1 MAKRTILV
9 DSARREL
16 EKHGTETFPMTVNH
30 DDLWSFEGKNVP
42 IHWHNDLEINLIRE
56 GEAVFQVYQKSYRV
70 RTGEG
75 FLLNRNV
82 PHSCSSPGNE
92 HVRYSTILVRPD
104 FLYGDFG
111 SDVERKC
118 FQPFLQNSAIPCIYL
133 TGFDENGKEIL
144 QKLNQVEEAFDRKRF
159 CYELKIK
166 GLLCEAFAMILYGHR
181 QELTKEKMSKTL
193 KAGAIYTRVNDQN
206 TPRELTANMEHTEY
220 LWRKRFGIDMTP
232 SEKLMKLLEDVGDWS
247 ETRWDIDRH
256 SYNIHN
262 PEYQIN
268 VLDSQDTYETL
279 SYFYDDERML
289 YAPLKLNYLTTTLY
303 ETELWYM
310 DMGRC
315 LIPKPEH
322 KYDIEHGVYY
332 YYIEKDSLNGKL
344 LPLFAY
350 GKSQCCD
357 RSGREVPVLIFENKK
372 MRTKFENWLEDN
384 LFLKEKYIADLE
396 NSAIFQHIKRKEAK
410 NGKSTCGVL
419 EVAVA
424 FRFYKKWIKQREEI

>member
-42 IHWHNDLEINLIRE
+42 IHWHNDLKINLIRE

-181 QELTKEKMSKTL
+181 QELTKFVPANLQELERLEKMLNYLNMHFTEVISLQDLADQVHLSREVCCRLFKKMTGKTITGYL
-193 KAGAIYTRVNDQN
+193 EEYRVNKSFSLVQSGQYSM
-206 TPRELTANMEHTEY
+206 TQITEMVGFSNPSRFASAF
-220 LWRKRFGIDMTP
+220 RKRFGCNP
-232 SEKLMKLLEDVGDWS
+232 GE
-247 ETRWDIDRH
+247 
-256 SYNIHN
+256 YNSVKH
-262 PEYQIN
+262 
-268 VLDSQDTYETL
+268 
-279 SYFYDDERML
+279 
-289 YAPLKLNYLTTTLY
+289 
-303 ETELWYM
+303 
-310 DMGRC
+310 
-315 LIPKPEH
+315 
-322 KYDIEHGVYY
+322 
-332 YYIEKDSLNGKL
+332 
-344 LPLFAY
+344 
-350 GKSQCCD
+350 
-357 RSGREVPVLIFENKK
+357 
-372 MRTKFENWLEDN
+372 
-384 LFLKEKYIADLE
+384 
-396 NSAIFQHIKRKEAK
+396 
-410 NGKSTCGVL
+410 
-419 EVAVA
+419 
-424 FRFYKKWIKQREEI
+424 

>member
-144 QKLNQVEEAFDRKRF
+144 QKLSQVEEAFYRKRF

-181 QELTKEKMSKTL
+181 QELTKFVPANLQELERLEKMLNYLNMHFTEVISLQDLADQVHLSREVCCRLFKKMTGKTITGYL
-193 KAGAIYTRVNDQN
+193 EEYRVNKSFSLVQSGQYS
-206 TPRELTANMEHTEY
+206 MIQITEMVGFSNPSRFASAF
-220 LWRKRFGIDMTP
+220 RKRFGCNP
-232 SEKLMKLLEDVGDWS
+232 GE
-247 ETRWDIDRH
+247 
-256 SYNIHN
+256 YNSVKH
-262 PEYQIN
+262 
-268 VLDSQDTYETL
+268 
-279 SYFYDDERML
+279 
-289 YAPLKLNYLTTTLY
+289 
-303 ETELWYM
+303 
-310 DMGRC
+310 
-315 LIPKPEH
+315 
-322 KYDIEHGVYY
+322 
-332 YYIEKDSLNGKL
+332 
-344 LPLFAY
+344 
-350 GKSQCCD
+350 
-357 RSGREVPVLIFENKK
+357 
-372 MRTKFENWLEDN
+372 
-384 LFLKEKYIADLE
+384 
-396 NSAIFQHIKRKEAK
+396 
-410 NGKSTCGVL
+410 
-419 EVAVA
+419 
-424 FRFYKKWIKQREEI
+424 

>member
-118 FQPFLQNSAIPCIYL
+118 FQPFLQNSAIPCIHL

-181 QELTKEKMSKTL
+181 QELTKFVPANLQELERLEKMLNYLNMHFTEVISLQDLADQVHLSREVCCRFFKKMTGKTITGYL
-193 KAGAIYTRVNDQN
+193 EEYRTNKSFSLVQSGQYSMTQI
-206 TPRELTANMEHTEY
+206 TEMVGFSNPSRFASAF
-220 LWRKRFGIDMTP
+220 RKRFGC
-232 SEKLMKLLEDVGDWS
+232 
-247 ETRWDIDRH
+247 
-256 SYNIHN
+256 N
-262 PEYQIN
+262 PGEY
-268 VLDSQDTYETL
+268 
-279 SYFYDDERML
+279 
-289 YAPLKLNYLTTTLY
+289 
-303 ETELWYM
+303 
-310 DMGRC
+310 
-315 LIPKPEH
+315 H
-322 KYDIEHGVYY
+322 H
-332 YYIEKDSLNGKL
+332 
-344 LPLFAY
+344 
-350 GKSQCCD
+350 
-357 RSGREVPVLIFENKK
+357 
-372 MRTKFENWLEDN
+372 
-384 LFLKEKYIADLE
+384 
-396 NSAIFQHIKRKEAK
+396 
-410 NGKSTCGVL
+410 
-419 EVAVA
+419 
-424 FRFYKKWIKQREEI
+424 

>member
-118 FQPFLQNSAIPCIYL
+118 FQPFLQNSAIPCIHL

-159 CYELKIK
+159 CYELKSK

-181 QELTKEKMSKTL
+181 QELTKFVPANLQELERLEKMLNYLNMHFTEVISLQDLADQVHLSREVCCRLFKKMTGKTITGYL
-193 KAGAIYTRVNDQN
+193 EEYRVNKSFSLVQSGQYSM
-206 TPRELTANMEHTEY
+206 TQITEMVGFSNPSRFASAF
-220 LWRKRFGIDMTP
+220 RKRFGCNP
-232 SEKLMKLLEDVGDWS
+232 GE
-247 ETRWDIDRH
+247 
-256 SYNIHN
+256 YNSVKH
-262 PEYQIN
+262 
-268 VLDSQDTYETL
+268 
-279 SYFYDDERML
+279 
-289 YAPLKLNYLTTTLY
+289 
-303 ETELWYM
+303 
-310 DMGRC
+310 
-315 LIPKPEH
+315 
-322 KYDIEHGVYY
+322 
-332 YYIEKDSLNGKL
+332 
-344 LPLFAY
+344 
-350 GKSQCCD
+350 
-357 RSGREVPVLIFENKK
+357 
-372 MRTKFENWLEDN
+372 
-384 LFLKEKYIADLE
+384 
-396 NSAIFQHIKRKEAK
+396 
-410 NGKSTCGVL
+410 
-419 EVAVA
+419 
-424 FRFYKKWIKQREEI
+424 

>member
-133 TGFDENGKEIL
+133 IGFDENGKEIL

-181 QELTKEKMSKTL
+181 QELTKFVPANLQELERLEKMLNYLNMHFTEVISLQDLADQVHLSREVCCRLFKKMTGKTITGYL
-193 KAGAIYTRVNDQN
+193 EEYRVNKSFSLVQSGQYSM
-206 TPRELTANMEHTEY
+206 TQITEMVGFSNPSRFASAF
-220 LWRKRFGIDMTP
+220 RKRFGCNP
-232 SEKLMKLLEDVGDWS
+232 GE
-247 ETRWDIDRH
+247 
-256 SYNIHN
+256 YNSVKH
-262 PEYQIN
+262 
-268 VLDSQDTYETL
+268 
-279 SYFYDDERML
+279 
-289 YAPLKLNYLTTTLY
+289 
-303 ETELWYM
+303 
-310 DMGRC
+310 
-315 LIPKPEH
+315 
-322 KYDIEHGVYY
+322 
-332 YYIEKDSLNGKL
+332 
-344 LPLFAY
+344 
-350 GKSQCCD
+350 
-357 RSGREVPVLIFENKK
+357 
-372 MRTKFENWLEDN
+372 
-384 LFLKEKYIADLE
+384 
-396 NSAIFQHIKRKEAK
+396 
-410 NGKSTCGVL
+410 
-419 EVAVA
+419 
-424 FRFYKKWIKQREEI
+424 

>member
-181 QELTKEKMSKTL
+181 QELTKFVSANLQELERLEKM
-193 KAGAIYTRVNDQN
+193 
-206 TPRELTANMEHTEY
+206 
-220 LWRKRFGIDMTP
+220 
-232 SEKLMKLLEDVGDWS
+232 
-247 ETRWDIDRH
+247 
-256 SYNIHN
+256 
-262 PEYQIN
+262 
-268 VLDSQDTYETL
+268 
-279 SYFYDDERML
+279 
-289 YAPLKLNYLTTTLY
+289 LNYLNMHF
-303 ETELWYM
+303 TEV
-310 DMGRC
+310 
-315 LIPKPEH
+315 I
-322 KYDIEHGVYY
+322 
-332 YYIEKDSLNGKL
+332 SLQDL
-344 LPLFAY
+344 ADQVHL
-350 GKSQCCD
+350 S
-357 RSGREVPVLIFENKK
+357 REVCCRLFKK
-372 MRTKFENWLEDN
+372 MTGKTITGYLEEYRVN
-384 LFLKEKYIADLE
+384 
-396 NSAIFQHIKRKEAK
+396 
-410 NGKSTCGVL
+410 KSFSLVQSGQYSMIQITEMVGFSNPSRF
-419 EVAVA
+419 ASA
-424 FRFYKKWIKQREEI
+424 FRNRFGCNPGEYNSVKH

>member
-181 QELTKEKMSKTL
+181 QELTKFVPANLQELERLEKMLNYLNMHFTEVISLQDLADQVHLSREVCCRLFKKMTGKTITGYL
-193 KAGAIYTRVNDQN
+193 EEYRVNKSFSLVQSGQYSM
-206 TPRELTANMEHTEY
+206 TQITEMVGFRNPSRFASAF
-220 LWRKRFGIDMTP
+220 RKRFGCNP
-232 SEKLMKLLEDVGDWS
+232 GE
-247 ETRWDIDRH
+247 
-256 SYNIHN
+256 YNSVKH
-262 PEYQIN
+262 
-268 VLDSQDTYETL
+268 
-279 SYFYDDERML
+279 
-289 YAPLKLNYLTTTLY
+289 
-303 ETELWYM
+303 
-310 DMGRC
+310 
-315 LIPKPEH
+315 
-322 KYDIEHGVYY
+322 
-332 YYIEKDSLNGKL
+332 
-344 LPLFAY
+344 
-350 GKSQCCD
+350 
-357 RSGREVPVLIFENKK
+357 
-372 MRTKFENWLEDN
+372 
-384 LFLKEKYIADLE
+384 
-396 NSAIFQHIKRKEAK
+396 
-410 NGKSTCGVL
+410 
-419 EVAVA
+419 
-424 FRFYKKWIKQREEI
+424 

>member
-181 QELTKEKMSKTL
+181 QQLTKFVPANLQELERLEKMLNYLNMHFTEVISLQDLADQVHLSREVCCRLFKKMTGKTITGYL
-193 KAGAIYTRVNDQN
+193 EEYRVNKSFSLVQSGQYSM
-206 TPRELTANMEHTEY
+206 TQITEMVGFSNPSRFASAF
-220 LWRKRFGIDMTP
+220 RKRFGCNP
-232 SEKLMKLLEDVGDWS
+232 GE
-247 ETRWDIDRH
+247 
-256 SYNIHN
+256 YNSVKH
-262 PEYQIN
+262 
-268 VLDSQDTYETL
+268 
-279 SYFYDDERML
+279 
-289 YAPLKLNYLTTTLY
+289 
-303 ETELWYM
+303 
-310 DMGRC
+310 
-315 LIPKPEH
+315 
-322 KYDIEHGVYY
+322 
-332 YYIEKDSLNGKL
+332 
-344 LPLFAY
+344 
-350 GKSQCCD
+350 
-357 RSGREVPVLIFENKK
+357 
-372 MRTKFENWLEDN
+372 
-384 LFLKEKYIADLE
+384 
-396 NSAIFQHIKRKEAK
+396 
-410 NGKSTCGVL
+410 
-419 EVAVA
+419 
-424 FRFYKKWIKQREEI
+424 

>member
-16 EKHGTETFPMTVNH
+16 EKQGTETFPMTVNH

-181 QELTKEKMSKTL
+181 QELTKFVPANLQELERLEKMLNYLNMHFTEVISLQDLADQVHLSREVCCRLFKKMTGKTITGYL
-193 KAGAIYTRVNDQN
+193 EEYRVNKSFSLVQSGQYSMTQITEMVGFS
-206 TPRELTANMEHTEY
+206 TPSRFASAF
-220 LWRKRFGIDMTP
+220 RKRFGCNP
-232 SEKLMKLLEDVGDWS
+232 GE
-247 ETRWDIDRH
+247 
-256 SYNIHN
+256 YNSVKH
-262 PEYQIN
+262 
-268 VLDSQDTYETL
+268 
-279 SYFYDDERML
+279 
-289 YAPLKLNYLTTTLY
+289 
-303 ETELWYM
+303 
-310 DMGRC
+310 
-315 LIPKPEH
+315 
-322 KYDIEHGVYY
+322 
-332 YYIEKDSLNGKL
+332 
-344 LPLFAY
+344 
-350 GKSQCCD
+350 
-357 RSGREVPVLIFENKK
+357 
-372 MRTKFENWLEDN
+372 
-384 LFLKEKYIADLE
+384 
-396 NSAIFQHIKRKEAK
+396 
-410 NGKSTCGVL
+410 
-419 EVAVA
+419 
-424 FRFYKKWIKQREEI
+424 

>member
-118 FQPFLQNSAIPCIYL
+118 FQPFLQNSAIPCIHL

-181 QELTKEKMSKTL
+181 QELTKFVPANLQELERLEKMLNYLNMHFTEVISLQDLADQVHLSREVCCRLFKKMTGKTITGYL
-193 KAGAIYTRVNDQN
+193 EEYRVNKSFSLVQRGQYSM
-206 TPRELTANMEHTEY
+206 TQITEMVGFSNPSRFASAF
-220 LWRKRFGIDMTP
+220 RKRFGCNP
-232 SEKLMKLLEDVGDWS
+232 GE
-247 ETRWDIDRH
+247 
-256 SYNIHN
+256 YNSVKH
-262 PEYQIN
+262 
-268 VLDSQDTYETL
+268 
-279 SYFYDDERML
+279 
-289 YAPLKLNYLTTTLY
+289 
-303 ETELWYM
+303 
-310 DMGRC
+310 
-315 LIPKPEH
+315 
-322 KYDIEHGVYY
+322 
-332 YYIEKDSLNGKL
+332 
-344 LPLFAY
+344 
-350 GKSQCCD
+350 
-357 RSGREVPVLIFENKK
+357 
-372 MRTKFENWLEDN
+372 
-384 LFLKEKYIADLE
+384 
-396 NSAIFQHIKRKEAK
+396 
-410 NGKSTCGVL
+410 
-419 EVAVA
+419 
-424 FRFYKKWIKQREEI
+424 

>member
-133 TGFDENGKEIL
+133 TGFGENGKEIL

-166 GLLCEAFAMILYGHR
+166 GLLCEAFAMIFYGHR
-181 QELTKEKMSKTL
+181 QELTKFVPENLQELERLEKMLNYLNMHFTEVISLQDLADQVHLSREVCCRLFKKMTGKTITGYL
-193 KAGAIYTRVNDQN
+193 EEYRVNKSFSLVQSGQYSM
-206 TPRELTANMEHTEY
+206 TQITEMVGFSNPSRFASAF
-220 LWRKRFGIDMTP
+220 RKRFGCNP
-232 SEKLMKLLEDVGDWS
+232 GE
-247 ETRWDIDRH
+247 
-256 SYNIHN
+256 YNSVKH
-262 PEYQIN
+262 
-268 VLDSQDTYETL
+268 
-279 SYFYDDERML
+279 
-289 YAPLKLNYLTTTLY
+289 
-303 ETELWYM
+303 
-310 DMGRC
+310 
-315 LIPKPEH
+315 
-322 KYDIEHGVYY
+322 
-332 YYIEKDSLNGKL
+332 
-344 LPLFAY
+344 
-350 GKSQCCD
+350 
-357 RSGREVPVLIFENKK
+357 
-372 MRTKFENWLEDN
+372 
-384 LFLKEKYIADLE
+384 
-396 NSAIFQHIKRKEAK
+396 
-410 NGKSTCGVL
+410 
-419 EVAVA
+419 
-424 FRFYKKWIKQREEI
+424 

>member
-118 FQPFLQNSAIPCIYL
+118 FQPFLQNSAIPCIHL

-181 QELTKEKMSKTL
+181 QELTKFVPANLQELERLEKMLNYLNMYFTEVISLQDLADQVHLSREVCCRLFKKMTGKTITGYL
-193 KAGAIYTRVNDQN
+193 EEYRVNKSFSLVQSGQYSM
-206 TPRELTANMEHTEY
+206 TQITEMVGFSNPSRFASAF
-220 LWRKRFGIDMTP
+220 RKRFGCNP
-232 SEKLMKLLEDVGDWS
+232 GE
-247 ETRWDIDRH
+247 
-256 SYNIHN
+256 YNS
-262 PEYQIN
+262 
-268 VLDSQDTYETL
+268 V
-279 SYFYDDERML
+279 
-289 YAPLKLNYLTTTLY
+289 
-303 ETELWYM
+303 
-310 DMGRC
+310 
-315 LIPKPEH
+315 EH
-322 KYDIEHGVYY
+322 
-332 YYIEKDSLNGKL
+332 
-344 LPLFAY
+344 
-350 GKSQCCD
+350 
-357 RSGREVPVLIFENKK
+357 
-372 MRTKFENWLEDN
+372 
-384 LFLKEKYIADLE
+384 
-396 NSAIFQHIKRKEAK
+396 
-410 NGKSTCGVL
+410 
-419 EVAVA
+419 
-424 FRFYKKWIKQREEI
+424 

>member
-56 GEAVFQVYQKSYRV
+56 GETVFQVYQKSYRV

-181 QELTKEKMSKTL
+181 QELTKFVPANLQELERLEKMLNYLNMHFTEVISLQDLADQVHLSREVCCRLFKKMTGKTITGYL
-193 KAGAIYTRVNDQN
+193 EEYRVNKSFSLVQSGQYSM
-206 TPRELTANMEHTEY
+206 TQITEMVGFSNPSRFASAF
-220 LWRKRFGIDMTP
+220 RKRFGCNP
-232 SEKLMKLLEDVGDWS
+232 GE
-247 ETRWDIDRH
+247 
-256 SYNIHN
+256 YNSVKH
-262 PEYQIN
+262 
-268 VLDSQDTYETL
+268 
-279 SYFYDDERML
+279 
-289 YAPLKLNYLTTTLY
+289 
-303 ETELWYM
+303 
-310 DMGRC
+310 
-315 LIPKPEH
+315 
-322 KYDIEHGVYY
+322 
-332 YYIEKDSLNGKL
+332 
-344 LPLFAY
+344 
-350 GKSQCCD
+350 
-357 RSGREVPVLIFENKK
+357 
-372 MRTKFENWLEDN
+372 
-384 LFLKEKYIADLE
+384 
-396 NSAIFQHIKRKEAK
+396 
-410 NGKSTCGVL
+410 
-419 EVAVA
+419 
-424 FRFYKKWIKQREEI
+424 

>member
-118 FQPFLQNSAIPCIYL
+118 FQPFLQNSAIPCIHL

-181 QELTKEKMSKTL
+181 QELTKFVPANLQELERLEKMLNYLNMHFTEVISLQDLADQVHLSREVCCRLFKKMTGKTITGYL
-193 KAGAIYTRVNDQN
+193 EEYR
-206 TPRELTANMEHTEY
+206 ANKSFSLVQSGQYSMTQITEMVGFSNPSRFASAF
-220 LWRKRFGIDMTP
+220 RKRFGCNP
-232 SEKLMKLLEDVGDWS
+232 GEY
-247 ETRWDIDRH
+247 H
-256 SYNIHN
+256 S
-262 PEYQIN
+262 
-268 VLDSQDTYETL
+268 V
-279 SYFYDDERML
+279 
-289 YAPLKLNYLTTTLY
+289 
-303 ETELWYM
+303 
-310 DMGRC
+310 
-315 LIPKPEH
+315 
-322 KYDIEHGVYY
+322 KY
-332 YYIEKDSLNGKL
+332 
-344 LPLFAY
+344 
-350 GKSQCCD
+350 
-357 RSGREVPVLIFENKK
+357 
-372 MRTKFENWLEDN
+372 
-384 LFLKEKYIADLE
+384 
-396 NSAIFQHIKRKEAK
+396 
-410 NGKSTCGVL
+410 
-419 EVAVA
+419 
-424 FRFYKKWIKQREEI
+424 

>member
-181 QELTKEKMSKTL
+181 QELTKFVPANLQELERLEKMLNYLNMYFTEVISLQDLADQVHLSREVCCRLFKKMTGKTITGYL
-193 KAGAIYTRVNDQN
+193 EEYRVNKSFSLVQSGQYSM
-206 TPRELTANMEHTEY
+206 TPITEMVGFSNPSRFASAF
-220 LWRKRFGIDMTP
+220 RKRFGCNP
-232 SEKLMKLLEDVGDWS
+232 GE
-247 ETRWDIDRH
+247 
-256 SYNIHN
+256 YNSVKH
-262 PEYQIN
+262 
-268 VLDSQDTYETL
+268 
-279 SYFYDDERML
+279 
-289 YAPLKLNYLTTTLY
+289 
-303 ETELWYM
+303 
-310 DMGRC
+310 
-315 LIPKPEH
+315 
-322 KYDIEHGVYY
+322 
-332 YYIEKDSLNGKL
+332 
-344 LPLFAY
+344 
-350 GKSQCCD
+350 
-357 RSGREVPVLIFENKK
+357 
-372 MRTKFENWLEDN
+372 
-384 LFLKEKYIADLE
+384 
-396 NSAIFQHIKRKEAK
+396 
-410 NGKSTCGVL
+410 
-419 EVAVA
+419 
-424 FRFYKKWIKQREEI
+424 

>member
-30 DDLWSFEGKNVP
+30 DDLWSFEGENVP

-166 GLLCEAFAMILYGHR
+166 GLLCEAFTMILYGHR
-181 QELTKEKMSKTL
+181 QELTKFVPANLQELERLEKMLNYLNMHFTEVISLQDLADQVHLSREVCCRLFKKMTGKTITGYL
-193 KAGAIYTRVNDQN
+193 EEYRVNKSFSLVQSGQYSM
-206 TPRELTANMEHTEY
+206 TQITEMVGFSNPSRFASAF
-220 LWRKRFGIDMTP
+220 RKRFGCNP
-232 SEKLMKLLEDVGDWS
+232 GE
-247 ETRWDIDRH
+247 
-256 SYNIHN
+256 YNSVKH
-262 PEYQIN
+262 
-268 VLDSQDTYETL
+268 
-279 SYFYDDERML
+279 
-289 YAPLKLNYLTTTLY
+289 
-303 ETELWYM
+303 
-310 DMGRC
+310 
-315 LIPKPEH
+315 
-322 KYDIEHGVYY
+322 
-332 YYIEKDSLNGKL
+332 
-344 LPLFAY
+344 
-350 GKSQCCD
+350 
-357 RSGREVPVLIFENKK
+357 
-372 MRTKFENWLEDN
+372 
-384 LFLKEKYIADLE
+384 
-396 NSAIFQHIKRKEAK
+396 
-410 NGKSTCGVL
+410 
-419 EVAVA
+419 
-424 FRFYKKWIKQREEI
+424 

>member
-75 FLLNRNV
+75 ILLNRNV

-181 QELTKEKMSKTL
+181 QELTKFVPANLQELERLEKMLNYLNMHFTEVISLQDLADQVHLSREVCCRLFKKMTGKTITGYL
-193 KAGAIYTRVNDQN
+193 EEYRVNKSFSLVQSGQYSM
-206 TPRELTANMEHTEY
+206 TQITEMVGFSNPSRFASAF
-220 LWRKRFGIDMTP
+220 RKRFGCNP
-232 SEKLMKLLEDVGDWS
+232 GE
-247 ETRWDIDRH
+247 
-256 SYNIHN
+256 YNSVKH
-262 PEYQIN
+262 
-268 VLDSQDTYETL
+268 
-279 SYFYDDERML
+279 
-289 YAPLKLNYLTTTLY
+289 
-303 ETELWYM
+303 
-310 DMGRC
+310 
-315 LIPKPEH
+315 
-322 KYDIEHGVYY
+322 
-332 YYIEKDSLNGKL
+332 
-344 LPLFAY
+344 
-350 GKSQCCD
+350 
-357 RSGREVPVLIFENKK
+357 
-372 MRTKFENWLEDN
+372 
-384 LFLKEKYIADLE
+384 
-396 NSAIFQHIKRKEAK
+396 
-410 NGKSTCGVL
+410 
-419 EVAVA
+419 
-424 FRFYKKWIKQREEI
+424 

>member
-1 MAKRTILV
+1 VFFTACPIIEKLIVKCDSGIVVYDTDIDQISKFIYDNKEDFFAGKQIETGEGKMAKRTILV

-181 QELTKEKMSKTL
+181 QELTKFVPANLQELERLEKMLNYLNMHFTEVISLQDLADQVHLSREVCCRLFKKMTGKTITGYL
-193 KAGAIYTRVNDQN
+193 EEYRVNKSFSLVQSGQYSM
-206 TPRELTANMEHTEY
+206 TQITEMVGFSNPSRFASAF
-220 LWRKRFGIDMTP
+220 RKRFGCNP
-232 SEKLMKLLEDVGDWS
+232 GE
-247 ETRWDIDRH
+247 
-256 SYNIHN
+256 YNSVKH
-262 PEYQIN
+262 
-268 VLDSQDTYETL
+268 
-279 SYFYDDERML
+279 
-289 YAPLKLNYLTTTLY
+289 
-303 ETELWYM
+303 
-310 DMGRC
+310 
-315 LIPKPEH
+315 
-322 KYDIEHGVYY
+322 
-332 YYIEKDSLNGKL
+332 
-344 LPLFAY
+344 
-350 GKSQCCD
+350 
-357 RSGREVPVLIFENKK
+357 
-372 MRTKFENWLEDN
+372 
-384 LFLKEKYIADLE
+384 
-396 NSAIFQHIKRKEAK
+396 
-410 NGKSTCGVL
+410 
-419 EVAVA
+419 
-424 FRFYKKWIKQREEI
+424 

>member
-30 DDLWSFEGKNVP
+30 DDLLSFEGKNVP

-118 FQPFLQNSAIPCIYL
+118 FQPFLQNSAIPCIHL

-181 QELTKEKMSKTL
+181 QELTKFVPANLQELERLEKMLNYLNMHFTEVISLQDLADQVHLSREVCCRLFKKMTGKTITGYL
-193 KAGAIYTRVNDQN
+193 EEYRVNKSFSLVQSGQYSM
-206 TPRELTANMEHTEY
+206 TQITEMVGFSNPSRFASAF
-220 LWRKRFGIDMTP
+220 RKRFGCNP
-232 SEKLMKLLEDVGDWS
+232 GE
-247 ETRWDIDRH
+247 
-256 SYNIHN
+256 YNSVKH
-262 PEYQIN
+262 
-268 VLDSQDTYETL
+268 
-279 SYFYDDERML
+279 
-289 YAPLKLNYLTTTLY
+289 
-303 ETELWYM
+303 
-310 DMGRC
+310 
-315 LIPKPEH
+315 
-322 KYDIEHGVYY
+322 
-332 YYIEKDSLNGKL
+332 
-344 LPLFAY
+344 
-350 GKSQCCD
+350 
-357 RSGREVPVLIFENKK
+357 
-372 MRTKFENWLEDN
+372 
-384 LFLKEKYIADLE
+384 
-396 NSAIFQHIKRKEAK
+396 
-410 NGKSTCGVL
+410 
-419 EVAVA
+419 
-424 FRFYKKWIKQREEI
+424 

>member
-118 FQPFLQNSAIPCIYL
+118 FQPFLQNSAVPCIHL

-181 QELTKEKMSKTL
+181 QELTKFVPANLQELERLEKMLNYLNMHFTEVISLQDLADQVHLSREVCCRLFKKMTGKTITGYL
-193 KAGAIYTRVNDQN
+193 EEYRVNKSFSLVQSGQYSM
-206 TPRELTANMEHTEY
+206 TQITEMVGFSNPSRFASAF
-220 LWRKRFGIDMTP
+220 RKRFGCNP
-232 SEKLMKLLEDVGDWS
+232 GE
-247 ETRWDIDRH
+247 
-256 SYNIHN
+256 YNSVKH
-262 PEYQIN
+262 
-268 VLDSQDTYETL
+268 
-279 SYFYDDERML
+279 
-289 YAPLKLNYLTTTLY
+289 
-303 ETELWYM
+303 
-310 DMGRC
+310 
-315 LIPKPEH
+315 
-322 KYDIEHGVYY
+322 
-332 YYIEKDSLNGKL
+332 
-344 LPLFAY
+344 
-350 GKSQCCD
+350 
-357 RSGREVPVLIFENKK
+357 
-372 MRTKFENWLEDN
+372 
-384 LFLKEKYIADLE
+384 
-396 NSAIFQHIKRKEAK
+396 
-410 NGKSTCGVL
+410 
-419 EVAVA
+419 
-424 FRFYKKWIKQREEI
+424 

>member
-118 FQPFLQNSAIPCIYL
+118 FQPFLQNSAIPCIHL

-166 GLLCEAFAMILYGHR
+166 GLLCGAFAMILYGHR
-181 QELTKEKMSKTL
+181 QELTKFVPANLQELERLEKMLNYLNMHFTEVISLQDLADQVHLSREVCCRLFKKMTGKTITGYL
-193 KAGAIYTRVNDQN
+193 EEYRVNKSFSLVQSGQYSM
-206 TPRELTANMEHTEY
+206 TQITEMVGFSNPSRFASAF
-220 LWRKRFGIDMTP
+220 RKRFGCNP
-232 SEKLMKLLEDVGDWS
+232 GE
-247 ETRWDIDRH
+247 
-256 SYNIHN
+256 YNSVKH
-262 PEYQIN
+262 
-268 VLDSQDTYETL
+268 
-279 SYFYDDERML
+279 
-289 YAPLKLNYLTTTLY
+289 
-303 ETELWYM
+303 
-310 DMGRC
+310 
-315 LIPKPEH
+315 
-322 KYDIEHGVYY
+322 
-332 YYIEKDSLNGKL
+332 
-344 LPLFAY
+344 
-350 GKSQCCD
+350 
-357 RSGREVPVLIFENKK
+357 
-372 MRTKFENWLEDN
+372 
-384 LFLKEKYIADLE
+384 
-396 NSAIFQHIKRKEAK
+396 
-410 NGKSTCGVL
+410 
-419 EVAVA
+419 
-424 FRFYKKWIKQREEI
+424 

>member
-133 TGFDENGKEIL
+133 AGFDENGKEIL

-181 QELTKEKMSKTL
+181 QELTKFVPANLQELERLEKMLNYLNMHFTEVISLQDLADQVHLSREVCCRLFKKMTGKTITGYL
-193 KAGAIYTRVNDQN
+193 EEYRVNKSFSLVQSGQYSM
-206 TPRELTANMEHTEY
+206 TQITEMVGFSNPSRFASAF
-220 LWRKRFGIDMTP
+220 RKRFGCNP
-232 SEKLMKLLEDVGDWS
+232 GEY
-247 ETRWDIDRH
+247 H
-256 SYNIHN
+256 SVKH
-262 PEYQIN
+262 
-268 VLDSQDTYETL
+268 
-279 SYFYDDERML
+279 
-289 YAPLKLNYLTTTLY
+289 
-303 ETELWYM
+303 
-310 DMGRC
+310 
-315 LIPKPEH
+315 
-322 KYDIEHGVYY
+322 
-332 YYIEKDSLNGKL
+332 
-344 LPLFAY
+344 
-350 GKSQCCD
+350 
-357 RSGREVPVLIFENKK
+357 
-372 MRTKFENWLEDN
+372 
-384 LFLKEKYIADLE
+384 
-396 NSAIFQHIKRKEAK
+396 
-410 NGKSTCGVL
+410 
-419 EVAVA
+419 
-424 FRFYKKWIKQREEI
+424 

>member
-144 QKLNQVEEAFDRKRF
+144 QKLNQVEEAFERKRF

-181 QELTKEKMSKTL
+181 QELTKFVPANLQELERLEKM
-193 KAGAIYTRVNDQN
+193 
-206 TPRELTANMEHTEY
+206 
-220 LWRKRFGIDMTP
+220 
-232 SEKLMKLLEDVGDWS
+232 
-247 ETRWDIDRH
+247 
-256 SYNIHN
+256 
-262 PEYQIN
+262 
-268 VLDSQDTYETL
+268 
-279 SYFYDDERML
+279 
-289 YAPLKLNYLTTTLY
+289 LNYLNMHF
-303 ETELWYM
+303 TEV
-310 DMGRC
+310 
-315 LIPKPEH
+315 I
-322 KYDIEHGVYY
+322 
-332 YYIEKDSLNGKL
+332 SLQDL
-344 LPLFAY
+344 ADQVHL
-350 GKSQCCD
+350 S
-357 RSGREVPVLIFENKK
+357 REVCCRLFKK
-372 MRTKFENWLEDN
+372 MTGKTITGYLEEYRVN
-384 LFLKEKYIADLE
+384 
-396 NSAIFQHIKRKEAK
+396 
-410 NGKSTCGVL
+410 KSFSLVQSGQYSMTQITEMVGFSNPSRF
-419 EVAVA
+419 ASA
-424 FRFYKKWIKQREEI
+424 FRKQFGCNPGEYNSVKH

>member
-56 GEAVFQVYQKSYRV
+56 GEAIFQVYQKSYRV

-181 QELTKEKMSKTL
+181 QELTKFVPANLQELERLEKMLNYLNMHFTEVISLQDLADQVHLSREVCCRLFKKMTGKTITGYL
-193 KAGAIYTRVNDQN
+193 EEYRVNKSFSLVQSGQYSM
-206 TPRELTANMEHTEY
+206 TQITEMMGFSNPSRFASAF
-220 LWRKRFGIDMTP
+220 RKRFGCNP
-232 SEKLMKLLEDVGDWS
+232 GE
-247 ETRWDIDRH
+247 
-256 SYNIHN
+256 YNSVKH
-262 PEYQIN
+262 
-268 VLDSQDTYETL
+268 
-279 SYFYDDERML
+279 
-289 YAPLKLNYLTTTLY
+289 
-303 ETELWYM
+303 
-310 DMGRC
+310 
-315 LIPKPEH
+315 
-322 KYDIEHGVYY
+322 
-332 YYIEKDSLNGKL
+332 
-344 LPLFAY
+344 
-350 GKSQCCD
+350 
-357 RSGREVPVLIFENKK
+357 
-372 MRTKFENWLEDN
+372 
-384 LFLKEKYIADLE
+384 
-396 NSAIFQHIKRKEAK
+396 
-410 NGKSTCGVL
+410 
-419 EVAVA
+419 
-424 FRFYKKWIKQREEI
+424 

>member
-181 QELTKEKMSKTL
+181 QELTKFVPANLQELERLEKM
-193 KAGAIYTRVNDQN
+193 
-206 TPRELTANMEHTEY
+206 
-220 LWRKRFGIDMTP
+220 
-232 SEKLMKLLEDVGDWS
+232 
-247 ETRWDIDRH
+247 
-256 SYNIHN
+256 
-262 PEYQIN
+262 
-268 VLDSQDTYETL
+268 
-279 SYFYDDERML
+279 
-289 YAPLKLNYLTTTLY
+289 LNYLNMHF
-303 ETELWYM
+303 TEV
-310 DMGRC
+310 
-315 LIPKPEH
+315 I
-322 KYDIEHGVYY
+322 
-332 YYIEKDSLNGKL
+332 SLQDL
-344 LPLFAY
+344 ADQVHL
-350 GKSQCCD
+350 S
-357 RSGREVPVLIFENKK
+357 REVCCRLFKK
-372 MRTKFENWLEDN
+372 MTGKTITGYLEEYRVN
-384 LFLKEKYIADLE
+384 
-396 NSAIFQHIKRKEAK
+396 
-410 NGKSTCGVL
+410 KSFSLVQSGQYSMTQITEMVGFSNPSRF
-419 EVAVA
+419 ASA
-424 FRFYKKWIKQREEI
+424 FRKDLDAIRENIIL

>member
-118 FQPFLQNSAIPCIYL
+118 FQPFLQNSAIPCIHL

-166 GLLCEAFAMILYGHR
+166 GLLCDAFAMLLYGHR
-181 QELTKEKMSKTL
+181 QELTKFVPANLQELERLEKMLNYLNMHFTEVISLQDLADQVHLSREVCCRLFKKMTGKTITGYL
-193 KAGAIYTRVNDQN
+193 EEYR
-206 TPRELTANMEHTEY
+206 ANKSFSLVQSGQYSMTQITEMVGFSNPSRFASAF
-220 LWRKRFGIDMTP
+220 RKRFGCNP
-232 SEKLMKLLEDVGDWS
+232 GEY
-247 ETRWDIDRH
+247 H
-256 SYNIHN
+256 SVKH
-262 PEYQIN
+262 
-268 VLDSQDTYETL
+268 
-279 SYFYDDERML
+279 
-289 YAPLKLNYLTTTLY
+289 
-303 ETELWYM
+303 
-310 DMGRC
+310 
-315 LIPKPEH
+315 
-322 KYDIEHGVYY
+322 
-332 YYIEKDSLNGKL
+332 
-344 LPLFAY
+344 
-350 GKSQCCD
+350 
-357 RSGREVPVLIFENKK
+357 
-372 MRTKFENWLEDN
+372 
-384 LFLKEKYIADLE
+384 
-396 NSAIFQHIKRKEAK
+396 
-410 NGKSTCGVL
+410 
-419 EVAVA
+419 
-424 FRFYKKWIKQREEI
+424 

>member
-56 GEAVFQVYQKSYRV
+56 GEAIFQVYQKSYRV

-118 FQPFLQNSAIPCIYL
+118 FQPFLQNSAIPCIHL

-181 QELTKEKMSKTL
+181 QELTKFVPANLQELERLEKMLNYLNMHFTEVISLQDLADQVHLSREVCCRLFKKMTGKTITGYL
-193 KAGAIYTRVNDQN
+193 EEYRVNKSFSLVQSGQYSM
-206 TPRELTANMEHTEY
+206 TQITEMVGFSNPSRFASAF
-220 LWRKRFGIDMTP
+220 RKRFGCNP
-232 SEKLMKLLEDVGDWS
+232 GEY
-247 ETRWDIDRH
+247 H
-256 SYNIHN
+256 SVKH
-262 PEYQIN
+262 
-268 VLDSQDTYETL
+268 
-279 SYFYDDERML
+279 
-289 YAPLKLNYLTTTLY
+289 
-303 ETELWYM
+303 
-310 DMGRC
+310 
-315 LIPKPEH
+315 
-322 KYDIEHGVYY
+322 
-332 YYIEKDSLNGKL
+332 
-344 LPLFAY
+344 
-350 GKSQCCD
+350 
-357 RSGREVPVLIFENKK
+357 
-372 MRTKFENWLEDN
+372 
-384 LFLKEKYIADLE
+384 
-396 NSAIFQHIKRKEAK
+396 
-410 NGKSTCGVL
+410 
-419 EVAVA
+419 
-424 FRFYKKWIKQREEI
+424 

>member
-181 QELTKEKMSKTL
+181 QELTKFVPANLQELERLEKMLNYLNMYFTEVISLQDLADQVHLSREVCCRLFKKMTGKTITGYL
-193 KAGAIYTRVNDQN
+193 EEYRVNKSFSLVQSGQYS
-206 TPRELTANMEHTEY
+206 MIQITEMVGFSNPSRFASAF
-220 LWRKRFGIDMTP
+220 RKRFGCNP
-232 SEKLMKLLEDVGDWS
+232 GEY
-247 ETRWDIDRH
+247 H
-256 SYNIHN
+256 SVKH
-262 PEYQIN
+262 
-268 VLDSQDTYETL
+268 
-279 SYFYDDERML
+279 
-289 YAPLKLNYLTTTLY
+289 
-303 ETELWYM
+303 
-310 DMGRC
+310 
-315 LIPKPEH
+315 
-322 KYDIEHGVYY
+322 
-332 YYIEKDSLNGKL
+332 
-344 LPLFAY
+344 
-350 GKSQCCD
+350 
-357 RSGREVPVLIFENKK
+357 
-372 MRTKFENWLEDN
+372 
-384 LFLKEKYIADLE
+384 
-396 NSAIFQHIKRKEAK
+396 
-410 NGKSTCGVL
+410 
-419 EVAVA
+419 
-424 FRFYKKWIKQREEI
+424 

>member
-118 FQPFLQNSAIPCIYL
+118 FQPFLQNSAIPCIHL

-181 QELTKEKMSKTL
+181 QELTKFVPANLQELERLEKMLNYLNMHFTEVISLQDLADQVHSSREVCCRLFKKMTGKTITGYL
-193 KAGAIYTRVNDQN
+193 EEYRVNKSFSLVQSGQYSM
-206 TPRELTANMEHTEY
+206 TQITEMVGFSNPSRFASAF
-220 LWRKRFGIDMTP
+220 RKRFGCNP
-232 SEKLMKLLEDVGDWS
+232 GE
-247 ETRWDIDRH
+247 
-256 SYNIHN
+256 YNSVKH
-262 PEYQIN
+262 
-268 VLDSQDTYETL
+268 
-279 SYFYDDERML
+279 
-289 YAPLKLNYLTTTLY
+289 
-303 ETELWYM
+303 
-310 DMGRC
+310 
-315 LIPKPEH
+315 
-322 KYDIEHGVYY
+322 
-332 YYIEKDSLNGKL
+332 
-344 LPLFAY
+344 
-350 GKSQCCD
+350 
-357 RSGREVPVLIFENKK
+357 
-372 MRTKFENWLEDN
+372 
-384 LFLKEKYIADLE
+384 
-396 NSAIFQHIKRKEAK
+396 
-410 NGKSTCGVL
+410 
-419 EVAVA
+419 
-424 FRFYKKWIKQREEI
+424 

>member
-181 QELTKEKMSKTL
+181 QELTKFVPANLQELERLEKMLNYLNMHFTEVISLQDLADQVHLSREVCCRLFKKMTGKTITGYL
-193 KAGAIYTRVNDQN
+193 EEYRVNKSFSLVQSGQYSM
-206 TPRELTANMEHTEY
+206 TQITEMMGFSNPSRFASAF
-220 LWRKRFGIDMTP
+220 RKRFGCNP
-232 SEKLMKLLEDVGDWS
+232 GE
-247 ETRWDIDRH
+247 
-256 SYNIHN
+256 YNSVKH
-262 PEYQIN
+262 
-268 VLDSQDTYETL
+268 
-279 SYFYDDERML
+279 
-289 YAPLKLNYLTTTLY
+289 
-303 ETELWYM
+303 
-310 DMGRC
+310 
-315 LIPKPEH
+315 
-322 KYDIEHGVYY
+322 
-332 YYIEKDSLNGKL
+332 
-344 LPLFAY
+344 
-350 GKSQCCD
+350 
-357 RSGREVPVLIFENKK
+357 
-372 MRTKFENWLEDN
+372 
-384 LFLKEKYIADLE
+384 
-396 NSAIFQHIKRKEAK
+396 
-410 NGKSTCGVL
+410 
-419 EVAVA
+419 
-424 FRFYKKWIKQREEI
+424 

>member
-181 QELTKEKMSKTL
+181 QELTKFVPANLQELERLEKMLNYLNMHFTEVISLQDLADQVHLSREVCCRLFKKMTGKTITGYL
-193 KAGAIYTRVNDQN
+193 EEYRVNKSFSLVQSGQYS
-206 TPRELTANMEHTEY
+206 MIQITEMVGFSNPSRFASAF
-220 LWRKRFGIDMTP
+220 RKRFGCNP
-232 SEKLMKLLEDVGDWS
+232 GEY
-247 ETRWDIDRH
+247 H
-256 SYNIHN
+256 SVKH
-262 PEYQIN
+262 
-268 VLDSQDTYETL
+268 
-279 SYFYDDERML
+279 
-289 YAPLKLNYLTTTLY
+289 
-303 ETELWYM
+303 
-310 DMGRC
+310 
-315 LIPKPEH
+315 
-322 KYDIEHGVYY
+322 
-332 YYIEKDSLNGKL
+332 
-344 LPLFAY
+344 
-350 GKSQCCD
+350 
-357 RSGREVPVLIFENKK
+357 
-372 MRTKFENWLEDN
+372 
-384 LFLKEKYIADLE
+384 
-396 NSAIFQHIKRKEAK
+396 
-410 NGKSTCGVL
+410 
-419 EVAVA
+419 
-424 FRFYKKWIKQREEI
+424 

>member
-144 QKLNQVEEAFDRKRF
+144 QKLNQVEEAFDQKRF

-181 QELTKEKMSKTL
+181 QELTKFVPANLQELERLEKMLNYLNMHFTEVISLQDLADQVHLSREVCCRLFKKMTGKTITGYL
-193 KAGAIYTRVNDQN
+193 EEYRVNKSFSLVQSGQYS
-206 TPRELTANMEHTEY
+206 MIQITEMVGFSNPSRFASAF
-220 LWRKRFGIDMTP
+220 RKRFGCNP
-232 SEKLMKLLEDVGDWS
+232 GE
-247 ETRWDIDRH
+247 
-256 SYNIHN
+256 YNSVKH
-262 PEYQIN
+262 
-268 VLDSQDTYETL
+268 
-279 SYFYDDERML
+279 
-289 YAPLKLNYLTTTLY
+289 
-303 ETELWYM
+303 
-310 DMGRC
+310 
-315 LIPKPEH
+315 
-322 KYDIEHGVYY
+322 
-332 YYIEKDSLNGKL
+332 
-344 LPLFAY
+344 
-350 GKSQCCD
+350 
-357 RSGREVPVLIFENKK
+357 
-372 MRTKFENWLEDN
+372 
-384 LFLKEKYIADLE
+384 
-396 NSAIFQHIKRKEAK
+396 
-410 NGKSTCGVL
+410 
-419 EVAVA
+419 
-424 FRFYKKWIKQREEI
+424 

>member
-144 QKLNQVEEAFDRKRF
+144 QKLNQVEEAFERKRF

-181 QELTKEKMSKTL
+181 QELTKFVPANLQELERLEKMLNYLNMHFTEVISLQDLADQVHLSREVCCRLFKKMTGKTITGYL
-193 KAGAIYTRVNDQN
+193 EEYRVNKSFSLVQSGQYSM
-206 TPRELTANMEHTEY
+206 TQITEMVGFSNPSRFASAF
-220 LWRKRFGIDMTP
+220 RKRFGCNP
-232 SEKLMKLLEDVGDWS
+232 GE
-247 ETRWDIDRH
+247 
-256 SYNIHN
+256 YNSVKH
-262 PEYQIN
+262 
-268 VLDSQDTYETL
+268 
-279 SYFYDDERML
+279 
-289 YAPLKLNYLTTTLY
+289 
-303 ETELWYM
+303 
-310 DMGRC
+310 
-315 LIPKPEH
+315 
-322 KYDIEHGVYY
+322 
-332 YYIEKDSLNGKL
+332 
-344 LPLFAY
+344 
-350 GKSQCCD
+350 
-357 RSGREVPVLIFENKK
+357 
-372 MRTKFENWLEDN
+372 
-384 LFLKEKYIADLE
+384 
-396 NSAIFQHIKRKEAK
+396 
-410 NGKSTCGVL
+410 
-419 EVAVA
+419 
-424 FRFYKKWIKQREEI
+424 